1 MNYILKNIK
10 HNTYFNKKIN
20 NQLYHFVCNIDEA
33 CTFKN
38 KKEANK
44 ILIQF
49 KNKNNFEILMVVGNE
64 KRRKNKIKKIEKS
77 S

>member
-10 HNTYFNKKIN
+10 YNTYFNKKIN
-20 NQLYHFVCNIDEA
+20 NQLCHFACNIDEA
-33 CTFKN
+33 FIFKN

-49 KNKNNFEILMVVGNE
+49 KNKNNFEILKVVENE